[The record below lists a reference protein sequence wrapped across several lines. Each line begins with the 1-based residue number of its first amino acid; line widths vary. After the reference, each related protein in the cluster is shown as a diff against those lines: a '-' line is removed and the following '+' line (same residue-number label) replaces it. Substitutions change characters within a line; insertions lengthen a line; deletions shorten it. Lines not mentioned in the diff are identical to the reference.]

1 MPASPPNRPKGTL
14 VTTTT
19 YTQLFSFFGLQQ
31 NPFHVS
37 PDLRFYFSTRA
48 HESVLS
54 ELLFAI
60 HTRQGLMVLTGEAGA
75 GKTTLLHQLLET
87 LRSRRVSSSYVFHS
101 RLDPDDLFQ
110 FILEDFGVPCSSRRK
125 SDVLQALHQWLL
137 ERHAAGDSPVII
149 LDEAQVLPTSTLDEL
164 RLLLNLESPNG
175 KLVQIVLAGQAE
187 LEEQLRRPEL
197 RQLRQRVMF
206 RCRLPL
212 LDPRET
218 SAYIHS
224 RLAHG
229 GRRQPGLFPQETVS
243 TIYGYSKGIPR
254 TINLLGEH
262 ALINAYADQR
272 QTITPED
279 IHYIAADFDLV
290 ENPLSLGAGENAANR
305 HREQRFPLLSPEPRS
320 LSALRLEFLANSSGE
335 VGAPAD
341 IPVHAD
347 RAVPAMI
354 LEQTLVLPETQPA
367 AAAAAVPANGAVPE
381 VTVASALVKSEE
393 GSRSA
398 LVSLQVPRTNAIV
411 VRRGW
416 RKVHHKSRFVAYW
429 KDVASSFRRDVRAFQ
444 ADCVG
449 LVRAKGP
456 ARNGGSSR

>member
-1 MPASPPNRPKGTL
+1 
-14 VTTTT
+14 VTTS
-19 YTQLFSFFGLQQ
+19 YASLFSYFGLQQ

-37 PDLRFYFSTRA
+37 PDPHFYFSTPA

-87 LRSRRVSSSYVFHS
+87 LRSRGVSSSYVFHS
-101 RLDPDDLFQ
+101 HLEADDLFQ
-110 FILEDFGVPCSSRRK
+110 FILEDFEVPCNSRRK
-125 SDVLQALHQWLL
+125 ADVLQALHLWLV

-164 RLLLNLESPNG
+164 RLLLNLESSSG

-187 LEEQLRRPEL
+187 LEEQLRRTEL
-197 RQLRQRVMF
+197 RQLRQRMMF

-212 LDPRET
+212 FDLQET

-229 GRRQPGLFPQETVS
+229 GLRETGLFPPETVEV
-243 TIYGYSKGIPR
+243 IYDYSKGIPR

-262 ALINAYADQR
+262 ALINAFAAQKHS
-272 QTITPED
+272 ICPED

-290 ENPLSLGAGENAANR
+290 ENPLSLGAGARAADKKLE
-305 HREQRFPLLSPEPRS
+305 HRFPLLSPELRS
-320 LSALRLEFLANSSGE
+320 LSALRWEFLAQSLPQASASPDPPATAQLAPPAIVLEGALRLQASPKTGPVAASPNPPASRVHVSSPRENSKESTRGVMAGVAHE
-335 VGAPAD
+335 SPG
-341 IPVHAD
+341 
-347 RAVPAMI
+347 AMI
-354 LEQTLVLPETQPA
+354 
-367 AAAAAVPANGAVPE
+367 
-381 VTVASALVKSEE
+381 
-393 GSRSA
+393 
-398 LVSLQVPRTNAIV
+398 

-416 RKVHHKSRFVAYW
+416 RRVHHKSRFVAYW
-429 KDVASSFRRDVRAFQ
+429 KDVVDSFRRDVRTLQ
-444 ADCVG
+444 NDCAN
-449 LVRAKGP
+449 LMRSKSP
-456 ARNGGSSR
+456 ARNGNAGD